1 MENKEEALNFYTDS
15 VKIDQLRV
23 GVNSG
28 GRMTRKRTVHKLR
41 AIARARQSDLWARI
55 FDELFFMYGS
65 GARGINAEYVFSTS
79 YAGFAGNALTAPDEE
94 HIMVANNKTKATLLE
109 ADVMTLTEV
118 DKMKA
123 RATMMGGGSGGGA
136 TGTDGNTQT
145 QQIQPIKIDG
155 EEHFVLVMNGW
166 QVYDLRVATGAGGW
180 LDIQKA
186 VASATGK
193 KNPIFLGGLGM
204 HNNVVLHEHK
214 SVVRFSDY
222 GAGGAFAAA
231 RALFMGEQAM
241 VCAFGSPGTGLRFGW
256 HEETRDNGN
265 QLIISSSSICGI
277 KKVTYNGKDYGMM
290 VNDTAAKDPTV

>member
-1 MENKEEALNFYTDS
+1 
-15 VKIDQLRV
+15 
-23 GVNSG
+23 
-28 GRMTRKRTVHKLR
+28 
-41 AIARARQSDLWARI
+41 
-55 FDELFFMYGS
+55 MYGS
-65 GARGINAEYVFSTS
+65 GARGINAEYVFKTS
-79 YAGFAGNALTAPDEE
+79 YAGFAGNALTSPDAE

-123 RATMMGGGSGGGA
+123 RAIMMGGGSGGGSA
-136 TGTDGNTQT
+136 GTDGNTQT

-222 GAGGAFAAA
+222 GAGGTFAAA

-290 VNDTAAKDPTV
+290 VNDTAAKDPTA